1 MILSSIIMFGFY
13 TISKRFFL
21 KREVLFDVRVVSF
34 TKIEYDFA
42 AYFLYSFIK
51 S

>member
-21 KREVLFDVRVVSF
+21 KREVLFDVRVVSI
-34 TKIEYDFA
+34 TKNEYDFA
-42 AYFLYSFIK
+42 VYFLYSFIK